1 MNVCCALGGDL
12 GGTQNTE
19 SQPLSLSLSCWWLCS
34 FVFLMLL
41 PSPGGYL
48 SAFLIKPL
56 SKMKTLF
63 LGVCNKIAQS
73 LYLILIVNIQIID
86 FKFVPFAV

>member
-1 MNVCCALGGDL
+1 MSVVHWEGILVEHRTLN
-12 GGTQNTE
+12 
-19 SQPLSLSLSCWWLCS
+19 LSLSLSLFCWWLCS

-48 SAFLIKPL
+48 SEFLIKPL

-73 LYLILIVNIQIID
+73 LYLILIMNIQIID